1 MTNIYFRKQYFP
13 QEGEIAGA
21 ASFSEPKHQKKEY
34 EISIDGKLID
44 FSEKK
49 VTGKQILEKACR
61 EPTQCY
67 TLYQKLKGCDF
78 EKVSLDETID
88 LSNPGI
94 EHFVTKEPEVFNYTV
109 NGEPETTDKKF
120 LTPTE
125 ILKLDAINS
134 DEFYLV
140 QLNHDGTETEY
151 AYAPEE
157 KIKMVCTGMKFVSR
171 KWLDIIDI
179 EEHGK
184 CCTLVPPARKYKVR
198 IDKIYVE
205 LDSPVTTGRILLTKA
220 NKLPVAKFDI
230 YKVLSSNPQP
240 QKINGLDTEINLR
253 EKCLVRFVTLP
264 KEQQEGRGN
273 RIGFSLPAEDVEFL
287 DNNSFLWEA
296 IVQQSNWLIIK
307 GHPVPEGYNV
317 SLVDIALLIPPA
329 YPAAEIDMAYFY
341 PPLQKTSGKPIGA
354 ISQQAI
360 DGKIFQRWSRHRQP
374 GEWRPGLDNIST
386 HLLAVNNW
394 LEHDLKK

>member
-1 MTNIYFRKQYFP
+1 MENLNKSIDQHNAENNADK
-13 QEGEIAGA
+13 
-21 ASFSEPKHQKKEY
+21 PKHDY
-34 EISIDGKLID
+34 PINVDGCSYVFD
-44 FSEKK
+44 NSK
-49 VTGKQILEKACR
+49 VTGKQILEKA
-61 EPTQCY
+61 EKKPVECY

-78 EKVSLDETID
+78 EKVSLDEIVD

-109 NGEPETTDKKF
+109 NGESETTDKKF

-125 ILKLDAINS
+125 ILKLDAINPH
-134 DEFYLV
+134 ELYLV

-151 AYAPEE
+151 AYTPEE

-171 KWLDIIDI
+171 KWLDIVDI
-179 EEHGK
+179 EEYGK
-184 CCTLVPPARKYKVR
+184 CCTPVPPARKYKVR

-205 LDSPVTTGRILLTKA
+205 LDSPVTTGRALLTKA
-220 NKLPVAKFDI
+220 NKFPAEKFDI

-273 RIGFSLPAEDVEFL
+273 RIGFSLPVEDVEFL

-307 GHPVPEGYNV
+307 DHPVSEGYNI
-317 SLVDIALLIPPA
+317 SSVDIALLIPPA
-329 YPAAEIDMAYFY
+329 YPAAEIDMAYFF
-341 PPLQKTSGKPIGA
+341 PPLQKKSGKPIRA
-354 ISQQAI
+354 ISSQSI
-360 DGKIFQRWSRHRQP
+360 DGKIFQRWSRHRKP

>member
-1 MTNIYFRKQYFP
+1 MINFYIRRQYFP
-13 QEGEIAGA
+13 HEGEIAGA
-21 ASFSEPKHQKKEY
+21 ASISEPKQPKKEY
-34 EISIDGKLID
+34 EITVDGRKIGFSESKQTGKL
-44 FSEKK
+44 
-49 VTGKQILEKACR
+49 ILEKACK
-61 EPTQCY
+61 EPVQCY

-78 EKVSLDETID
+78 EKVSLDETVE

-109 NGEPETTDKKF
+109 NDESETTDKKF

-125 ILKLDAINS
+125 ILELDAINPH
-134 DEFYLV
+134 EFYLV
-140 QLNHDGTETEY
+140 QLNPDGTETEY

-157 KIKMVCTGMKFVSR
+157 KIKMLCTGMKFVSR
-171 KWLDIIDI
+171 KWREIVDI

-184 CCTLVPPARKYKVR
+184 CCTPVPPARKYKVR

-205 LDSPVTTGRILLTKA
+205 LDSPITTGRALLTKA
-220 NKLPVAKFDI
+220 NKLPVEKFDI

-273 RIGFSLPAEDVEFL
+273 RIGFSLPAEDVDFL
-287 DNNSFLWEA
+287 DNNSFFWEA

-307 GHPVPEGYNV
+307 GSPVPEGYNV
-317 SLVDIALLIPPA
+317 SSVDIALLIPPT

-341 PPLQKTSGKPIGA
+341 PPLQKKSGRPIGA
-354 ISQQAI
+354 ISHQSI
-360 DGKIFQRWSRHRQP
+360 DGKTFQRWSRHRRP
-374 GEWRPGLDNIST
+374 GEWRSGLDNIST

>member
-1 MTNIYFRKQYFP
+1 MNHTENSQKEPLLGFKITVDEKVL
-13 QEGEIAGA
+13 
-21 ASFSEPKHQKKEY
+21 SFSER
-34 EISIDGKLID
+34 
-44 FSEKK
+44 K
-49 VTGKQILEKACR
+49 VTGKQILEKACK

-78 EKVSLDETID
+78 EKVSLDEIVD

-125 ILKLDAINS
+125 ILKLDAINTH
-134 DEFYLV
+134 EFYLV
-140 QLNHDGTETEY
+140 QLNPDVTETEY

-171 KWLDIIDI
+171 KWLEIVDI

-184 CCTLVPPARKYKVR
+184 CCTPVPLARKYKVR

-205 LDSPVTTGRILLTKA
+205 LDSPITTGRALLTKA
-220 NKLPVAKFDI
+220 NKLPVEKFDI

-273 RIGFSLPAEDVEFL
+273 RIRFSLPAEDVEFL

-307 GHPVPEGYNV
+307 DHPVPEGYNV
-317 SLVDIALLIPPA
+317 SSVDIALLIPPA

-354 ISQQAI
+354 VSQQAI